1 MNKTL
6 KIISPI
12 AILAFSQ
19 PLQAQWQVTDPGAYA
34 ISKTNHLAELTQF
47 LEMVSN
53 QVEQITTLKDQLDQ
67 VTTYVDRFGD
77 PDALKDIIGVD
88 EFLDSITRDGV
99 GKAIEDLRAIADGEE
114 AIAYTASGLYREV
127 SEETEGKVKVARDT
141 GDYKK
146 FAAVHE
152 ASANYRRVHEDVQER
167 RTELKE
173 SIADTT
179 TALENSTTDA
189 ETQKL
194 TGVLVAQSAQLE
206 SIDRELNA
214 AAYQAI
220 LQDIENRN
228 DEARQSQ
235 AALENHAADR
245 EDAFTK
251 MQGLILPEES
261 QKPLRFGRNRGS
273 E

>member
-1 MNKTL
+1 MNKLL
-6 KIISPI
+6 KLASPF
-12 AILAFSQ
+12 ALFAFAS

-34 ISKTNHLAELTQF
+34 ISEKNHLTELAQF

-53 QVEQITTLKDQLDQ
+53 QVEQITTLNDQLNQ
-67 VTTYVDRFGD
+67 LTTYVDRFGD
-77 PDALKDIIGVD
+77 PDALKNIIGVD
-88 EFLDSITRDGV
+88 DFLESITRDGV
-99 GKAIEDLRAIADGEE
+99 GKAIEDLRESADGGE
-114 AIAYTASGLYREV
+114 AISYTASGLYREI
-127 SEETEGKVKVARDT
+127 SEETEGKVKVTRDT
-141 GDYKK
+141 EDYKK

-152 ASANYRRVHEDVQER
+152 ASENYRQVHDDVQER

-173 SIADTT
+173 TIAQTT
-179 TALENSTTDA
+179 QALENSTTDA

-206 SIDRELNA
+206 AIDRELNA

-251 MQGLILPEES
+251 MQSLILPEES
-261 QKPLRFGRNRGS
+261 RKPLRFGKGR
-273 E
+273 

>member
-1 MNKTL
+1 MNKLLQFATPL
-6 KIISPI
+6 V
-12 AILAFSQ
+12 LAAFTQTAS
-19 PLQAQWQVTDPGAYA
+19 AQWKVTDIGAYA
-34 ISKTNHLAELTQF
+34 ISEKNHLTELAQF

-53 QVEQITTLKDQLDQ
+53 QVEQITTLNDQLDQ
-67 VTTYVDRFGD
+67 LTTYVDRFGD
-77 PDALKDIIGVD
+77 PDALKDIVGVD
-88 EFLDSITRDGV
+88 DFLDSLKDNGVVKNIKTLRQAADGK
-99 GKAIEDLRAIADGEE
+99 KAIS
-114 AIAYTASGLYREV
+114 YTASGLYKEI
-127 SEETEGKVKVARDT
+127 SEQTQGGTSVTRNT

-152 ASANYRRVHEDVQER
+152 ASKNYREVHEDVQER
-167 RTELKE
+167 RTALKGD
-173 SIADTT
+173 IAETT
-179 TALENSTTDA
+179 QALENSATDA

-206 SIDRELNA
+206 SIDRELNF

-235 AALENHAADR
+235 AALEEHAADR

-251 MQGLILPEES
+251 LQGLVLPEQS
-261 QKPLRFGRNRGS
+261 QRPLRFGRSSGG

>member
-1 MNKTL
+1 MNKIL
-6 KIISPI
+6 KISG
-12 AILAFSQ
+12 ALVVTAFSQ
-19 PLQAQWQVTDPGAYA
+19 PLSAQWVVTDPGSYA
-34 ISKTNHLAELTQF
+34 LAQTNHLTELTQF

-53 QVEQITTLKDQLDQ
+53 QIEQISTLNDQLDQ

-77 PDALKDIIGVD
+77 PNALKDIVGVD
-88 EFLDSITRDGV
+88 LFLDSIAREGL
-99 GKAIEDLRAIADGEE
+99 GKAIEDLHKSADGVE
-114 AIAYTASGLYREV
+114 AISYTADGLYRGI
-127 SEETEGKVKVARDT
+127 SEETEGKVKVRRDT
-141 GDYKK
+141 EDYKK

-152 ASANYRRVHEDVQER
+152 ASENYRQVHRNVQER
-167 RTELKE
+167 RLELKE
-173 SIADTT
+173 GIRETT

-228 DEARQSQ
+228 DEVRQSQ
-235 AALENHAADR
+235 AALEDHAADR

-251 MQGLILPEES
+251 MQDLILPEEN
-261 QKPLRFGRNRGS
+261 QKPLRFGGTR
-273 E
+273 